1 MSIEVGDVYKCEIC
15 GNVIEVLHAGQPALV
30 CCGEEM
36 TKLEEQTEDAAN
48 EKHVPVI
55 KETAGGVEVVV
66 GTTLHPMEDE
76 HYIEF
81 IEVLTEDKVLR
92 QELEPGAEP
101 KAEFAVDKDEIVK
114 AREYC
119 NVHGL
124 WKEE

>member
-1 MSIEVGDVYKCEIC
+1 MSIEKRDVYKCEIC
-15 GNVIEVLHAGQPALV
+15 GNVVEVLDANQPALV
-30 CCGEEM
+30 CCGEAM

-55 KETAGGVEVVV
+55 KEVDGGVEVVV
-66 GTTLHPMEDE
+66 GTTLHPMEEE

-81 IEVLTEDKVLR
+81 IEVLTADKVLR
-92 QELEPGAEP
+92 AELEPGAEP
-101 KAEFAVDKDEIVK
+101 KAKFAVAKSEIVK